1 MSVAATQQL
10 VVVYEGKK
18 RRHGD
23 SQAGSPT
30 SPPRST
36 GTSAFKR
43 FVVVR
48 DQLGRAEGP
57 RRGTEGRC
65 VVYRMLG
72 SGGRNSALVKIDGQP
87 AAIAAGEG
95 CLLAACT
102 VRVGRCSTALWR
114 TEAAVVEALE
124 AATCDSG
131 RDRLLQDGEEQRAYA
146 SNGACFGCRDRNSR
160 MDRSPWV

>member
-1 MSVAATQQL
+1 TSSHASGAATQRL
-10 VVVYEGKK
+10 VVVYEENK

-36 GTSAFKR
+36 GASGFKK

-48 DQLGRAEGP
+48 DQLGGAEGP
-57 RRGTEGRC
+57 RRSTEERC
-65 VVYRMLG
+65 VVYRVLG
-72 SGGRNSALVKIDGQP
+72 GGGRSSAIMRIDGQP

-102 VRVGRCSTALWR
+102 EPTRA
-114 TEAAVVEALE
+114 AAVQV
-124 AATCDSG
+124 SK
-131 RDRLLQDGEEQRAYA
+131 Q
-146 SNGACFGCRDRNSR
+146 
-160 MDRSPWV
+160 